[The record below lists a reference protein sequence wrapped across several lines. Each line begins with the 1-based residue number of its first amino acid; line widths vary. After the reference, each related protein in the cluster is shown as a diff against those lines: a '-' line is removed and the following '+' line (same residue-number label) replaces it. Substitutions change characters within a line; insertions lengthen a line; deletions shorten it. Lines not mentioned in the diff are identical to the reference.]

1 MEIARRAS
9 KPLEFDFI
17 DLGDGHAFFA
27 LKATI

>member
-9 KPLEFDFI
+9 KPIEFDFTEF
-17 DLGDGHAFFA
+17 DATHAFFA